1 MTRTLVVTNDFPP
14 RPGGIQTF
22 VYELIRR
29 LPAADVLVYASRFR
43 GFEAFDADQ
52 SFEVV
57 REDTSVLLPTPA
69 VRRRAADLARTHD
82 AEAVLFG
89 AAAPLG
95 LMAPSLR
102 SAGVSTSVG
111 ITHGHEAGWAGYPVT
126 RQVLRRVGDGLG
138 VMTYLGGYTHDR
150 IAGALS
156 PAAASRMV
164 QLAPGVDPTVFH
176 PGVDGATVRASLGL
190 AERPV
195 VVCVSRLMP
204 RKGQD
209 TLVRALPEIRR
220 RVPDAALL
228 LVGGG
233 PHRATL
239 HTLVTEAGL
248 AEHVV
253 ITGSVPFAT
262 LPAHYAA
269 GDVFAMPC
277 RTRHLG
283 LDVEG
288 LGIVY
293 LEASAVG
300 LPVVAGRSGGA
311 PDAVLPGVTGEVVDG
326 EDVAEVAEVV
336 AGLLA
341 DPARR
346 TAYGEAG
353 RDWVQRDWTWD
364 RAASR
369 LASML
374 AGQRPAS

>member
-1 MTRTLVVTNDFPP
+1 MLPL
-14 RPGGIQTF
+14 G
-22 VYELIRR
+22 R
-29 LPAADVLVYASRFR
+29 LRLS
-43 GFEAFDADQ
+43 
-52 SFEVV
+52 
-57 REDTSVLLPTPA
+57 T
-69 VRRRAADLARTHD
+69 RRAL
-82 AEAVLFG
+82 
-89 AAAPLG
+89 
-95 LMAPSLR
+95 
-102 SAGVSTSVG
+102 
-111 ITHGHEAGWAGYPVT
+111 
-126 RQVLRRVGDGLG
+126 
-138 VMTYLGGYTHDR
+138 
-150 IAGALS
+150 
-156 PAAASRMV
+156 
-164 QLAPGVDPTVFH
+164 
-176 PGVDGATVRASLGL
+176 
-190 AERPV
+190 
-195 VVCVSRLMP
+195 
-204 RKGQD
+204 
-209 TLVRALPEIRR
+209 
-220 RVPDAALL
+220 
-228 LVGGG
+228 
-233 PHRATL
+233 
-239 HTLVTEAGL
+239 
-248 AEHVV
+248 
-253 ITGSVPFAT
+253 TGSVPFAT

-293 LEASAVG
+293 LEASAVS